1 MKKIFTLVLLA
12 CSLVFSAKAV
22 TVSDATGVFKGT
34 LNIGGDDYPN
44 EEVYILPGV
53 TANTITF
60 VLPDFKYNAASLGDI
75 VLVNI
80 PMDGEGTLTL
90 DSRPLYIKIIQTRA
104 EVSMLSGSQINGTNA
119 NVSLSIEAGL
129 PEPISVVFAGNKVTD
144 RNYVFHNAGFEE
156 NWHTVGKGV
165 EPDYWHS
172 FNSGT
177 GTFAGSAANN
187 TQLTESNDVHSGA
200 TGTKSA
206 LLQTRVVFGV
216 KANGNLTN
224 GQINAGAISASDGTK
239 NYNFSDPNNTGFNT
253 AFVGNPDSLV
263 FWAKYIP
270 ASGDNET
277 IARTHAT
284 ITTNAYYKDPESGG
298 SYDNVKVAEAT
309 IEYGATENTWKR
321 LGTSFEYSKVDAN
334 QAAYVLINFTTN
346 RTPGGGNA
354 SSSNPDKLY
363 LDDIEIIY
371 NHSLTSLTMNGS
383 AVHFT
388 NGHANTTAEFSDSD
402 YTFLATTNG
411 KAAKSFIGFDAE
423 HNQVLVYVVA
433 DSYSQAK
440 AYSVYTLQMAEP
452 VPPVLDTEYSYA
464 ATTCDN
470 APYSDELFQNLTE
483 GGTYQTTIPNTQGG
497 DSLITLTLTVLPT
510 YAVAETAEMNM
521 DETYTWHE
529 KLYKELVPGVHHDTL
544 SLQTLAG
551 CDSVYTLTLTVK
563 PIAYAYDDIVT
574 ACRNEETSWHGKP
587 LPTAEQGTF
596 VLYDSLKSVYGMDS
610 VYRLTLTVLPTWR
623 FEEMKYVNEA
633 DLEWRGKT
641 IKDLPRVTEP
651 YLFYDSLTASNG
663 CDSTYVLVL
672 YVSDIPVAYGE
683 YEALICDGESVTF
696 EGVTYSEAFEGD
708 IHVDEL
714 NVLGGDSIVRL
725 TVTVLPSYTI
735 EEYMTVNQGSNVEW
749 EGYRLGNMDLGE
761 MTLSATYYTVDDC
774 DSTLV
779 LHLTVRPIATDME
792 TTAETDKRCAQKVF
806 YNGHL
811 YIIRED
817 ESIYDILGKKIK

>member
-1 MKKIFTLVLLA
+1 MKKIFTTIIIA
-12 CSLVFSAKAV
+12 CVSAITALAV

-60 VLPDFKYNAASLGDI
+60 VLPDFRFNGASLGDI

-129 PEPISVVFAGNKVTD
+129 PEPISVVFAGNKVT
-144 RNYVFHNAGFEE
+144 NKKYALNNGGFEGSWS
-156 NWHTVGKGV
+156 NN
-165 EPDYWHS
+165 EPSGWHS
-172 FNSGT
+172 FPSAT
-177 GTFAGSAANN
+177 GGFAGFVNGTDQFSQS
-187 TQLTESNDVHSGA
+187 TDVRPGTTGSHSVKIQTKITLGA
-200 TGTKSA
+200 KG
-206 LLQTRVVFGV
+206 
-216 KANGNLTN
+216 NGNCTN
-224 GQINAGAISASDGTK
+224 GQINAGSTSAGDANG
-239 NYNFSDPNNTGFNT
+239 NYNFSDPSNTGYNT
-253 AFVGNPDSLV
+253 AFVGQPDSLV

-270 ASGDNET
+270 GGGSVTDNSNK
-277 IARTHAT
+277 ARANAV
-284 ITTNAYYKDPESGG
+284 ITQNARYQDPETGDYG
-298 SYDNVKVAEAT
+298 KVKVASAAINYSAT
-309 IEYGATENTWKR
+309 SSKGWQR
-321 LGTSFEYSKVDAN
+321 LSTPFTYTSLDPST
-334 QAAYVLINFTTN
+334 AAYILVTFSSNA
-346 RTPGGGNA
+346 TPGGGNA
-354 SSSNPDKLY
+354 TKNSPDVVY
-363 LDDIEIIY
+363 LDDAEIIY
-371 NHSLTSLTMNGS
+371 NHSLTSFTMNGS

-388 NGHANTTAEFSDSD
+388 NGAAQTDAEFSDSE
-402 YTFLATTNG
+402 YTFAATTNG

-423 HNQVLVYVVA
+423 HNQVHVYVVP
-433 DSYSQAK
+433 DNYSQARV
-440 AYSVYTLQMAEP
+440 YSLYTLSMAEP

-464 ATTCDN
+464 ASTCDN

-497 DSLITLTLTVLPT
+497 DSLITLTLTILPT
-510 YAVAETAEMNM
+510 FAFAETAEMNM

-563 PIAYAYDDIVT
+563 PIAYAYEEVVT
-574 ACRNEETSWHGKP
+574 ACRNEETSWHGKS
-587 LPTAEQGTF
+587 LPTAEEGTF

-623 FEEMKYVNEA
+623 FEEKKYVNEA
-633 DLEWRGKT
+633 DLEWRGQT
-641 IKDLPRVTEP
+641 IKDLPRATEP

-672 YVSDIPVAYGE
+672 YVSDIPVTYGA
-683 YEALICDGESVTF
+683 YEAVICDGESVTF

-708 IHVDEL
+708 IRVKDL
-714 NVLGGDSIVRL
+714 NVYGGDSIVRL

>member
-464 ATTCDN
+464 ASTCDN